1 MCVWFKNNIV
11 CKKVYGWFYTRNTL
25 LKVRKSLMRF
35 VQNSDIENVRVI
47 PLMKWDV
54 IAADSSLMAFQEPK
68 D

>member
-1 MCVWFKNNIV
+1 M
-11 CKKVYGWFYTRNTL
+11 CKKVYDLFYTRNTL
-25 LKVRKSLMRF
+25 LKVRISLMGF
-35 VQNSDIENVRVI
+35 IPNSDIENVRVI